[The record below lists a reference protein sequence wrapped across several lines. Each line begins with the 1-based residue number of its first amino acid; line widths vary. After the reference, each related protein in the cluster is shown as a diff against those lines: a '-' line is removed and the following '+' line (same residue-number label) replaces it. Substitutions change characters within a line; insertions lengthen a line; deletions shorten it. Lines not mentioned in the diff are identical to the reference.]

1 MLIRVR
7 GGEDGT
13 KLKEYLET
21 GRKQGREFE
30 RDELDERVIL
40 SGDLELTESVI
51 NGMDKR
57 GEKYL
62 HITLAFRED
71 EISREALQNITDE
84 FKEFAFSAYQ
94 DDEFNFYA
102 EAHLPKIKS
111 YHNKKTGEL
120 VERKPHIHLVIPEQN
135 LLNGQNMNPFGLV
148 KNQEQWLEA
157 FQEHINAKYG
167 LASPKDHERIEITTE
182 SEIISRHKGDV
193 FQGRGH
199 ELKNAILDA
208 VIKDN
213 VNDWDKFK
221 ELVSDFGEVKERRK
235 GEYLNVKPEGAQR
248 GTNLK
253 DRVFSRDFIELSTAD
268 KLKKMAEYRQ
278 SREQDGGYCS
288 PGRPRPTPEQ
298 IKERL
303 SEWHDIRAKEVR
315 YINSGNRKLFAE
327 FKEAN
332 QERRREILAEREQR
346 FNAKWRTASHE
357 QPGQH
362 RAAFADLN
370 NDLRTASRYI
380 ESASRVDGGVEQA
393 AGGIANRRIRR
404 AVSAAIQR
412 FNGNQAE
419 AGQQRE
425 QQREQP
431 ARRQSDSVT
440 SQRRRDLA
448 EQRQQQTGQQ
458 GEMVQ
463 IKRELDA
470 ARLLAA
476 TSQSHGVQPER
487 YEITKGKDGS
497 DRIKCG
503 TRNLNV
509 SDFLTK
515 ELNLPWQQARE
526 ILRDTYAEQQEQE
539 PQKQHRARPR
549 AELWAEYRDHW
560 KPAFIEAKQAAWD
573 QHIKQAKE
581 RRSDLKHEWYTRKNR
596 IEGDRGLTRAQRR
609 AALSVARMEKALADK
624 TLSEQI
630 KGEQQALKDRYHKP
644 AAEQFRQF
652 LTEKAQQGDQAAL
665 LELRRQ
671 ADRPSQAEPG
681 TPTVEG
687 QQQEQAAPIMRR
699 LSYQVDRRGDVHYSD
714 DRGRRLFTDAGREVR
729 TYQTKPQELETA
741 LRLAVQKFGP
751 KLTVNGTDEYKKAVL
766 DVVAASGMRVIFADP
781 AMEQA
786 RQQREQAARRVQ
798 QFDQERNQA
807 ARKAT
812 QEREQQRQKEREE
825 QQQEKEREQRR
836 SRSKDKNRDYGNGL

>member
-7 GGEDGT
+7 GGESGI
-13 KLKEYLET
+13 KEYLEN
-21 GRKQGREFE
+21 GQKQGRDFD
-30 RDELDERVIL
+30 RDTLDERVIL
-40 SGDLELTESVI
+40 SGDLELTDSVI
-51 NGMDKR
+51 NGMNKQ

-111 YHNKKTGEL
+111 YNHRGTGEFI
-120 VERKPHIHLVIPEQN
+120 ERKPHVHIVIPEQN
-135 LLNGQNMNPFGLV
+135 LLSGHNLNPLGKV
-148 KNQEQWLEA
+148 EQQTKFLEA

-167 LASPKDHERIEITTE
+167 LASPKDHQRLELTGEHE
-182 SEIISRHKGDV
+182 MISRYKGDV
-193 FQGRGH
+193 FTGQGGEIKN
-199 ELKNAILDA
+199 ELLAA
-208 VIKDN
+208 VIKN
-213 VNDWDKFK
+213 N
-221 ELVSDFGEVKERRK
+221 VSDWQQFRELAAEFGEVKERRG
-235 GEYLNVKPEGAQR
+235 GEYLNIKPEGAAK
-248 GTNLK
+248 GVNLK
-253 DRVFSRDFIELSTAD
+253 EPLFSREFIELPTAQKVQKLAAEQGEGYST
-268 KLKKMAEYRQ
+268 
-278 SREQDGGYCS
+278 
-288 PGRPRPTPEQ
+288 PGRPKPTPEQ
-298 IKERL
+298 ISERL
-303 SEWHDIRAKEVR
+303 KEWHEVRAREVR
-315 YINSGNRKLFAE
+315 YLNSGNRKMYAE
-327 FKEAN
+327 YKAAD

-346 FNAKWRTASHE
+346 FNAKWRTADHE

-362 RAAFADLN
+362 RATFADLE
-370 NDLRTASRYI
+370 NDLRTAGRHI
-380 ESASRVDGGVEQA
+380 ESVSRVNGGAEQA
-393 AGGIANRRIRR
+393 ARGIIDRRVSR
-404 AVSAAIQR
+404 AVSAAVRRSI
-412 FNGNQAE
+412 GDQAQP
-419 AGQQRE
+419 GQQRE
-425 QQREQP
+425 QRPER
-431 ARRQSDSVT
+431 ADRRQSDSVA
-440 SQRRRDLA
+440 SQYRRDLA

-526 ILRDTYAEQQEQE
+526 ILRDTYAEQQAQE
-539 PQKQHRARPR
+539 PQKQHRVRPR
-549 AELWAEYRDHW
+549 AELWAEYRDEW
-560 KPAFIEAKQAAWD
+560 KPAQREAKGEAWE
-573 QHIKQAKE
+573 QQKE
-581 RRSDLKHEWYTRKNR
+581 RDKQRRGELRQQWYTRKNR
-596 IEGDRGLTRAQRR
+596 IEGDKGLTRAQRR

-624 TLSEQI
+624 ALSEQI
-630 KGEQQALKDRYHKP
+630 KDERQALKERFSKP
-644 AAEQFRQF
+644 PAEQFREF

-687 QQQEQAAPIMRR
+687 QQQEQAAPILRR

-729 TYQTKPQELETA
+729 TYQTNAQELETA

-751 KLTVNGTDEYKKAVL
+751 RLTVNGTDEYKKAVL
-766 DVVAASGMRVIFADP
+766 DVVATSGMRVTFADP

-807 ARKAT
+807 ARKAA

-836 SRSKDKNRDYGNGL
+836 SRNRGRDGGHGL

>member
-7 GGEDGT
+7 GGESGI
-13 KLKEYLET
+13 KEYLEK
-21 GRKQGREFE
+21 GQKQGRDFD
-30 RDELDERVIL
+30 RDTLDERVIL
-40 SGDLELTESVI
+40 SGDLELTDSVI
-51 NGMDKR
+51 NGMSKK

-62 HITLAFRED
+62 HITLSFRED
-71 EISREALQNITDE
+71 EISRETLQNITDE

-111 YHNKKTGEL
+111 YHNKKTGEA

-208 VIKDN
+208 IIKDN
-213 VNDWDKFK
+213 VNDWDSFK

-235 GEYLNVKPEGAQR
+235 GEYLNIKPEGAQR

-253 DRVFSRDFIELSTAD
+253 DRVFSREFIELSTAD
-268 KLKKMAEYRQ
+268 KLKKISEYRQ
-278 SREQDGGYCS
+278 NREQDGGYCS
-288 PGRPRPTPEQ
+288 QGRPRPTPEQ

-332 QERRREILAEREQR
+332 QERRREILADREQR
-346 FNAKWRTASHE
+346 FNAKWRTADYE

-370 NDLRTASRYI
+370 NDLRTAGRHI

-393 AGGIANRRIRR
+393 AGGIANRRTRR

-412 FNGNQAE
+412 LNGNQTE
-419 AGQQRE
+419 IGQQRE
-425 QQREQP
+425 QRPERA
-431 ARRQSDSVT
+431 ARRQSDSVA
-440 SQRRRDLA
+440 SQYRRDLA

-487 YEITKGKDGS
+487 YEITQGKDGS

-526 ILRDTYAEQQEQE
+526 ILRDTYAEQQAQE

-560 KPAFIEAKQAAWD
+560 KPAQREAKGEAWE
-573 QHIKQAKE
+573 QQKE
-581 RRSDLKHEWYTRKNR
+581 RDKQRRGELRQQWYTRKNR
-596 IEGDRGLTRAQRR
+596 IEGDKGLTRAQRR

-624 TLSEQI
+624 ALSEQI
-630 KGEQQALKDRYHKP
+630 KDERQALKERFNKP
-644 AAEQFRQF
+644 PAEQFREF

-766 DVVAASGMRVIFADP
+766 DVVAASGMRVTFADP

-807 ARKAT
+807 ARKAA

>member
-7 GGEDGT
+7 GGESGI
-13 KLKEYLET
+13 KEYLEN
-21 GRKQGREFE
+21 GQKQGRDFD
-30 RDELDERVIL
+30 RDTLDERVIL
-40 SGDLELTESVI
+40 SGDLELTDSVI
-51 NGMDKR
+51 NGMNKQ

-62 HITLAFRED
+62 HITLSFRED
-71 EISREALQNITDE
+71 EISREVLQNITDE

-111 YHNKKTGEL
+111 YNHKRTGEL
-120 VERKPHIHLVIPEQN
+120 IERKPHIHIVIPEQN
-135 LLNGQNMNPFGLV
+135 LLSGQNMNPFGLV
-148 KNQEQWLEA
+148 KNQVQWLEA

-193 FQGRGH
+193 FQGQGS
-199 ELKNAILDA
+199 ELKAEILDA
-208 VIKDN
+208 VIKGN
-213 VNDWDKFK
+213 IKDWDKFK
-221 ELVSDFGEVKERRK
+221 ELVSEFGEVKERRG
-235 GEYLNVKPEGAQR
+235 GEYLNIKPEGAKR
-248 GTNLK
+248 GINLK
-253 DRVFSRDFIELSTAD
+253 DRMFSRDFIELPTAD
-268 KLKKMAEYRQ
+268 KLKKIEQARRINDEY
-278 SREQDGGYCS
+278 SS
-288 PGRPRPTPEQ
+288 PGRPKPTPEQ
-298 IKERL
+298 ITERL
-303 SEWHDIRAKEVR
+303 QEWHDIRAKEVR
-315 YINSGNRKLFAE
+315 YINSGNRKLYAE
-327 FKEAN
+327 FQAAD

-346 FNAKWRTASHE
+346 FNAKWRTADYE

-362 RAAFADLN
+362 RAAFADLE
-370 NDLRTASRYI
+370 NDLRTAGRHI
-380 ESASRVDGGVEQA
+380 ESVSRVNGGAEQA
-393 AGGIANRRIRR
+393 ARGIIDRRVSR
-404 AVSAAIQR
+404 AVSAAVRRSI
-412 FNGNQAE
+412 GDQAQP
-419 AGQQRE
+419 GQQRE
-425 QQREQP
+425 QRPERAP
-431 ARRQSDSVT
+431 RRQSDSVT
-440 SQRRRDLA
+440 SQYRRDLA

-463 IKRELDA
+463 IKRELSA

-526 ILRDTYAEQQEQE
+526 ILRDTYAAQQAQE
-539 PQKQHRARPR
+539 PQKQHRARPH

-560 KPAFIEAKQAAWD
+560 KPAQREAKSEAWE
-573 QHIKQAKE
+573 QQKE
-581 RRSDLKHEWYTRKNR
+581 RDKQRRAELRQQWYTRKNR
-596 IEGDRGLTRAQRR
+596 IEADKGLTRAQRR

-624 TLSEQI
+624 ALSEQI
-630 KGEQQALKDRYHKP
+630 KAERQALKERFSKSP
-644 AAEQFRQF
+644 AEQFREF

-687 QQQEQAAPIMRR
+687 QQQEQAAPILRR
-699 LSYQVDRRGDVHYSD
+699 LNYQVDRRGDVHYSD

-729 TYQTKPQELETA
+729 TYQTNAQELETA

-751 KLTVNGTDEYKKAVL
+751 CLTVNGTDEYKKAVL
-766 DVVAASGMRVIFADP
+766 DVVATSGMRVTFADP

-807 ARKAT
+807 ARKAA

-836 SRSKDKNRDYGNGL
+836 SRNRGRDGGHGL